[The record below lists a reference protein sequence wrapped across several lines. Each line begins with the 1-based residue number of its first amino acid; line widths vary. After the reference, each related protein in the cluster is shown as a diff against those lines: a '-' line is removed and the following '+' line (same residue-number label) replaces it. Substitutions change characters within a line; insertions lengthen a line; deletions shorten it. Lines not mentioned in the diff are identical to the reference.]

1 MIACILGLTAC
12 GEEEDWVTQADLSKN
27 VDQMTYEQQKLQVAM
42 WEAENQLVPLLAS
55 FADPEMEGYLDDLTM
70 EEIAY
75 SVNYTYNMEVDG
87 YAFYSAVSS
96 FRSAIGDVGGVLDAM
111 GALRKSGETTAKVD
125 GNQII
130 VHVEVS
136 GEKKNATA
144 EVIFSNDQFLV
155 MESAALNPES
165 TLGELMTGAALNT
178 LIGMGVVFSVLILIS
193 FIISCFRVIPAI
205 QKKAADRK
213 ENKREAM
220 QSASVDNAVAQ
231 IVGREEISGED
242 DLELAAVIAA
252 AIAAYE
258 GAASTDGY
266 VVRSILRR
274 R

>member
-12 GEEEDWVTQADLSKN
+12 GNEKALTQ
-27 VDQMTYEQQKLQVAM
+27 YEQEKVNSAQQRALIVIPTL
-42 WEAENQLVPLLAS
+42 EYFAS
-55 FADPEMEGYLDDLTM
+55 VYSEDVLKEWTM

-75 SVNYTYNMEVDG
+75 EAQAFQYSMYGGQVFFEADG
-87 YAFYSAVSS
+87 NGFSTATES
-96 FRSAIGDVGGVLDAM
+96 FRSATESVGEIMQVGNITS
-111 GALRKSGETTAKVD
+111 RID

-130 VHVEVS
+130 VDVEVI
-136 GEKKNATA
+136 GEKQNATA
-144 EVIFSNDQFLV
+144 EVIFSNDRFLV
-155 MESAALNPES
+155 MESASLNPKS
-165 TLGELMTGAALNT
+165 TMGDLMTGAALNT
-178 LIGMGVVFSVLILIS
+178 LIGMGTVFAVLILIS
-193 FIISCFRVIPAI
+193 FIISCFGVIPAI

-213 ENKREAM
+213 ANKLKAV
-220 QSASVDNAVAQ
+220 QSTGVENAVAQ
-231 IVGREEISGED
+231 IVGQEEISGED